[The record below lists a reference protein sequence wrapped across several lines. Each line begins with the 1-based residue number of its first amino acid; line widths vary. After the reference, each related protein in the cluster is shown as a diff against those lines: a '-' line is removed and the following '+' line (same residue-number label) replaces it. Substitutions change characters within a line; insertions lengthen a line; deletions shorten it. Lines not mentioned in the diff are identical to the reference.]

1 MIEDPLNRFWPFAA
15 ALAGAWVALSLERFR
30 TLPIGQKL
38 TVLAGGFLGTI
49 FVGPLVIAYYWP
61 SESPDSRFIGGFYF
75 TLALAFMSILP
86 AIVETVS
93 DRVSKVILALSGRG
107 AQK

>member
-1 MIEDPLNRFWPFAA
+1 MNDDPLNRLWPMFA

-30 TLPIGQKL
+30 TLPVGQKL

-61 SESPDSRFIGGFYF
+61 AEPPDSRYIGGFYF
-75 TLALAFMSILP
+75 TLALAFMSTLP
-86 AIVETVS
+86 ALVEQG
-93 DRVSKVILALSGRG
+93 SKGLNVVFGRKDKG
-107 AQK
+107 